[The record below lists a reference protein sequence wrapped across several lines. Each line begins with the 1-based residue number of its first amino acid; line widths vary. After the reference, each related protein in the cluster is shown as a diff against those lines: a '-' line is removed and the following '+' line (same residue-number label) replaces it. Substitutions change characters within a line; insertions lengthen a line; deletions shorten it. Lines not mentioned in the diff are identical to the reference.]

1 MNYFKICSLLVFLF
15 FMAPIVSFAEKVLVI
30 DPGHGGKFSGTCGF
44 SGNQTGYC
52 EKHANLDVAIRL
64 KELLKNTDIKVYMT
78 RESNNKDFAATSKE
92 DLIQRMVVANNFV
105 KGNNDESLFLSIHHN
120 AHPTSQVAKG
130 FETYYYDYSAMSESE
145 KQYPPDPIQIGLAQ
159 ESGKFARL
167 VHNSTLGKIRQF
179 EKGYIDRGIH
189 NHQAFFVI
197 RNAQMPSVLVE
208 LGFMSNKDE
217 EKIIKTSQFQQNAAQ
232 GLATAVINYFKIYE
246 VYDKGRNKLATFDK
260 KEDALNYAK
269 KQTKFVEVWDK
280 DKQQTIFTSDKF
292 KVYDKLNGL
301 VQEFYTEQ
309 DAINFAKNRKDT
321 RVTQDK
327 TGYIVWSNYITPKY
341 EVYSQDKLVGKYLD
355 YDYALNTAKASTN
368 SKIIVIGTNEVAWT
382 NISGVPVSRVVDVE
396 RLSGTD
402 RYLTA
407 IETSK
412 KIYPNGFEEAKKER
426 TVILATGKTFADAL
440 SAGPLASKYGN
451 APILL
456 SRNTELN
463 EEVIAEITRLGAD
476 KVVIIGG
483 HGAVPEQAEITLR
496 NSGLEVE
503 RISGKDRYETNR
515 AILTELGDISG
526 VFLASGQGFAD
537 ALAAA
542 PIAAKKGW
550 GILLTKQSWIS
561 PDAIPYMTGKEVV
574 IVGGTAAVSTKVEGA
589 ITGASKITRLSG
601 VNRYETLAQ
610 LLWHFSSDLQGET
623 VLVSTGQNFPDA
635 LVSAPLA
642 IHNGA
647 PLVLV
652 GKRRNSNVESFLMAY
667 TNDVIVN
674 KVEIIGGTSA
684 INEAQISTITT
695 KLK

>member
-1 MNYFKICSLLVFLF
+1 
-15 FMAPIVSFAEKVLVI
+15 MAPIVSFAEKVLVI
-30 DPGHGGKFSGTCGF
+30 DPGHGGKYSGTCGF

-64 KELLKNTDIKVYMT
+64 KELLKDTDIKVFMT
-78 RESNNKDFAATSKE
+78 RETNNKDFAATSKE

-130 FETYYYDYSAMSESE
+130 YETYYYDFRAMSESE
-145 KQYPPDPIQIGLAQ
+145 KQYPPDPIQVGLAE
-159 ESGKFARL
+159 ESGRYASL
-167 VHNSTLGKIRQF
+167 VHNVTLEKIRQID
-179 EKGYIDRGIH
+179 KGYIDRGLH
-189 NHQAFFVI
+189 NDQAFFVI

-208 LGFMSNKDE
+208 LGFMTNKDE

-246 VYDKGRNKLATFDK
+246 VYDKDRNKHATFDK

-269 KQTKFVEVWDK
+269 KQTKYVEVWDK
-280 DKQQTIFTSDKF
+280 DKQQTIFSSDKF
-292 KVYDKLNGL
+292 KVYDKLNGFL
-301 VQEFYTEQ
+301 QEFYTEQ
-309 DAINFAKNRKDT
+309 DAINFAKNRKNT
-321 RVTQDK
+321 RIIQDK
-327 TGYIVWSNYITPKY
+327 TGFIVWSDYITPKY
-341 EVYSQDKLVGKYLD
+341 EVYSQNKLVGNYLD
-355 YDYALNTAKASTN
+355 YDYALNTAKARTN
-368 SKIIVIGTNEVAWT
+368 SKITVIGTNEVAWT

-412 KIYPNGFEEAKKER
+412 KIYPNGFEETKEDK

-456 SRNTELN
+456 TRDTKLN
-463 EEVIAEITRLGAD
+463 EEVFAEIARLGAN

-483 HGAVPEQAEITLR
+483 HVAVPEQAEITLR
-496 NSGLEVE
+496 NNGLEVE
-503 RISGKDRYETNR
+503 RISGEDRYETNR
-515 AILTELGDISG
+515 AILSELGEVSG

-550 GILLTKQSWIS
+550 GVLLTKQSWIS
-561 PDAIPYMTGKEVV
+561 HDAITYMSGKEVF
-574 IVGGTAAVSTKVEGA
+574 IVGGTAAISTKVEGS
-589 ITGASKITRLSG
+589 ITDASTITRLSG
-601 VNRYETLAQ
+601 VDRYETLAQ
-610 LLWHFSSDLQGET
+610 LLWHFSNDLKGET

-647 PLVLV
+647 PLVLL
-652 GKRRNSNVESFLMAY
+652 GNSRNNNVESFLMAY
-667 TNDVIVN
+667 TNDVKVN

-684 INEAQISTITT
+684 INDAQISTITT

>member
-1 MNYFKICSLLVFLF
+1 MNYFKICSMLVFLF

-78 RESNNKDFAATSKE
+78 RETNSKDFAATSQE
-92 DLIQRMVVANNFV
+92 DLKQRMVVANNFV

-120 AHPTSQVAKG
+120 AHPTSQLAKG
-130 FETYYYDYSAMSESE
+130 FETYYYDYSAMSASE
-145 KQYPPDPIQIGLAQ
+145 KQYPPDPIQVGLAA
-159 ESGKFARL
+159 ESGRLATL
-167 VHNSTLGKIRQF
+167 VHNSTLSKIR
-179 EKGYIDRGIH
+179 EIDKGYIDRRIH
-189 NHQAFFVI
+189 NNQAFFVI
-197 RNAQMPSVLVE
+197 RNAQMPAALVE
-208 LGFMSNKDE
+208 LGFMTNKEE
-217 EKIIKTSQFQQNAAQ
+217 EKLIKTAQFQQNSAQ
-232 GLATAVINYFKIYE
+232 GLATAVINYFKIFE
-246 VYDKGRNKLATFDK
+246 VYDKDRNKLATFDK
-260 KEDALNYAK
+260 RDDALNYAK
-269 KQTKFVEVWDK
+269 KETKYVEVWDK

-301 VQEFYTEQ
+301 LQEFFTEQ
-309 DAINFAKNRKDT
+309 DAINFAKKQKNT
-321 RVTQDK
+321 RVIQDN
-327 TGYIVWSNYITPKY
+327 TGFIVWSDYITPKY

-355 YDYALNTAKASTN
+355 YDYALSIASSKAS
-368 SKIIVIGTNEVAWT
+368 SKVTTIGTKEVIWT
-382 NISGVPVSRVVDVE
+382 NISGVPVSRMVNVE
-396 RLSGTD
+396 RLSGPD
-402 RYLTA
+402 RYVTA

-412 KIYPNGFEEAKKER
+412 KIYPNGFEETKEDK

-440 SAGPLASKYGN
+440 SAGPLAAKYGN

-463 EEVIAEITRLGAD
+463 QEVFAEITRLGAD

-496 NSGLEVE
+496 NSGLEVA

-515 AILTELGDISG
+515 AILTELGEVSG

-537 ALAAA
+537 ALASA

-550 GILLTKQSWIS
+550 GILLTEQSWIS
-561 PDAIPYMTGKEVV
+561 QQAIPYMSGKEVV
-574 IVGGTAAVSTKVEGA
+574 IVGGNAAVSTKVESS
-589 ITGASKITRLSG
+589 ITGAGKVTRLSG
-601 VNRYETLAQ
+601 PNRYETLAQ

-652 GKRRNSNVESFLMAY
+652 GNSRNRNVESFLMAY
-667 TNDVIVN
+667 TNDVRVN
-674 KVEIIGGTSA
+674 TVEVIGGTSA
-684 INEAQISTITT
+684 LNETQISTITT

>member
-1 MNYFKICSLLVFLF
+1 MN
-15 FMAPIVSFAEKVLVI
+15 
-30 DPGHGGKFSGTCGF
+30 
-44 SGNQTGYC
+44 
-52 EKHANLDVAIRL
+52 
-64 KELLKNTDIKVYMT
+64 
-78 RESNNKDFAATSKE
+78 
-92 DLIQRMVVANNFV
+92 
-105 KGNNDESLFLSIHHN
+105 
-120 AHPTSQVAKG
+120 
-130 FETYYYDYSAMSESE
+130 
-145 KQYPPDPIQIGLAQ
+145 
-159 ESGKFARL
+159 
-167 VHNSTLGKIRQF
+167 
-179 EKGYIDRGIH
+179 
-189 NHQAFFVI
+189 
-197 RNAQMPSVLVE
+197 
-208 LGFMSNKDE
+208 
-217 EKIIKTSQFQQNAAQ
+217 
-232 GLATAVINYFKIYE
+232 
-246 VYDKGRNKLATFDK
+246 K

-280 DKQQTIFTSDKF
+280 DKQQTIFTSDKY
-292 KVYDKLNGL
+292 KVYDKVNGL
-301 VQEFYTEQ
+301 LQEFYTEQ
-309 DAINFAKNRKDT
+309 DAINFAKNRKDS
-321 RVTQDK
+321 RVIQDK
-327 TGYIVWSNYITPKY
+327 TGFIVWSNYITSKY
-341 EVYSQDKLVGKYLD
+341 EVYSQDKLIGNYLD
-355 YDYALNTAKASTN
+355 YDYALSKAKASSN
-368 SKIIVIGTNEVAWT
+368 SKLTVIGTGEVIWT

-412 KIYPNGFEEAKKER
+412 KIYPNGFDGAKEEK

-463 EEVIAEITRLGAD
+463 EEVFAEITRLGAN

-483 HGAVPEQAEITLR
+483 HGAVPQNAETTLR
-496 NSGLEVE
+496 DSGLEVE

-515 AILTELGDISG
+515 AILSELGDVSG

-550 GILLTKQSWIS
+550 GILLTEQSWIS
-561 PDAIPYMTGKEVV
+561 QQAIPYLAGKEVV
-574 IVGGTAAVSTKVEGA
+574 IVGGNAAVSTKVEGS
-589 ITGASKITRLSG
+589 ITGASKISRLSG
-601 VNRYETLAQ
+601 ANRYETLAQ
-610 LLWHFSSDLQGET
+610 LLWHFSSDLTGET

-652 GKRRNSNVESFLMAY
+652 GDSRNRNVESFLMAY
-667 TNDVIVN
+667 TNNVRVN
-674 KVEIIGGTSA
+674 KVEVIGGTSA
-684 INEAQISTITT
+684 INNTQISTITT